1 MNLKRSVRQSTRVV
15 NACGFMV
22 DIDPFGPESIGA
34 RALPQIR
41 KPPHRDS
48 GKVKTIRAASND

>member
-15 NACGFMV
+15 NACGWMV
-22 DIDPFGPESIGA
+22 EIEPFGWESIGA

-41 KPPHRDS
+41 KPPHRDG
-48 GKVKTIRAASND
+48 GKVQTIRAASND